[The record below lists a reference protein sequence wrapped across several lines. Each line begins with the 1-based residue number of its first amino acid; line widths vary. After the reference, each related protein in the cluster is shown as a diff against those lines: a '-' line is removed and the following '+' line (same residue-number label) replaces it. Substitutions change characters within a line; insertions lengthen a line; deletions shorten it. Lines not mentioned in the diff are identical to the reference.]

1 MANEEQPLILGQ
13 MHTCPGVRCRG
24 VLRGAMKIPH
34 AETLS
39 LQVCDVAYCDPVVC
53 YIEYGL

>member
-1 MANEEQPLILGQ
+1 LGQ

>member
-1 MANEEQPLILGQ
+1 MANEEQPPILGQ
-13 MHTCPGVRCRG
+13 MQ

-39 LQVCDVAYCDPVVC
+39 LQVCDVAYCDPIVC